1 MPFEECLSIIQSRVF
16 HNRICHLKNKKIKI
30 HRTIILPFVL
40 CGCETWSL
48 KNQHT
53 WRVFE
58 SREVRKMLGPKWVE
72 E

>member
-1 MPFEECLSIIQSRVF
+1 MPFGECLLIIQSRIF
-16 HNRICHLKNKKIKI
+16 HNHIFHLKNKEIKI
-30 HRTIILPFVL
+30 SRTIILPFVL

-48 KNQHT
+48 KKQHT

-58 SREVRKMLGPKWVE
+58 SREVRKMLGPKRRE